1 MSASREF
8 KKVREMFTNIDAF
21 SEPIRF
27 TFDKGKTEFTTF
39 MGAVATLVYLSLLL
53 GYAMLKLVNMTAFV
67 DSNVQ
72 KQNHPDYYNSG
83 WKYNAND
90 TFAIGI
96 AKFGDM

>member
-1 MSASREF
+1 
-8 KKVREMFTNIDAF
+8 
-21 SEPIRF
+21 
-27 TFDKGKTEFTTF
+27 
-39 MGAVATLVYLSLLL
+39 
-53 GYAMLKLVNMTAFV
+53 MLKLVNMTAFV

-72 KQNHPDYYNSG
+72 KQNHPDYYNSE